1 MDALLLSRYSELPY
15 YDWGYLHAF
24 AQRGVRLLYVP
35 EQIPSNASLAEIL
48 AACPSKPSLIIGTEW
63 GGFPLPDGLTEV
75 DIPTLTFQQDVF
87 AFTHRRIRWCMLFDY
102 VVVFHAGF
110 EQQFREAGHS
120 RVVTMPWPV
129 LRELYDWPER
139 ERIYEVGWVGLTGGD
154 SYRGSDMY
162 DTRRRVMGALAKE
175 FRTNEFRERRILTQ
189 QEMADVYLQSRVVVN
204 VCRDDYPFEANTR
217 VFEAMAAG
225 SLLIVRAGN
234 EIGELGFSEGTHFV
248 TYREEAE
255 IVPLV
260 RRYLNDEPARQRIAD
275 AARAKVL
282 GEHTYDKRVAEIQTL
297 LAEDHGQLLAPA
309 RRWPKHRVDLTYLD
323 FHAAYGRLDL
333 ARNRWPRVA
342 RRSLGGALTG
352 AALIA
357 GSWSRRWRSAL
368 AARG

>member
-1 MDALLLSRYSELPY
+1 MDALLLSRYNELPY

-24 AQRGVRLLYVP
+24 AQRGVRLMYVP
-35 EQIPSNASLAEIL
+35 EELPSGASLPEIL
-48 AACPSKPSLIIGTEW
+48 ARCPARPSLIIGTEW
-63 GGFPLPDGLTEV
+63 GAFPLPDGLTEV

-87 AFTHRRIRWCMLFDY
+87 AYTHRRIRWCMLFDY

-110 EQQFREAGHS
+110 EQQFRQAGHS

-129 LRELYDWPER
+129 LRELYDRPEQ
-139 ERIYEVGWVGLTGGD
+139 ERIHEVGWVGLTGGD
-154 SYRGSDMY
+154 SYRGSEMY
-162 DTRRRVMGALAKE
+162 ETRRRILGVLAKE
-175 FRTNEFRERRILTQ
+175 FRTNDFRERRILTQ
-189 QEMADVYLQSRVVVN
+189 QEMADVYLRSRVVVN

-217 VFEAMAAG
+217 MFEAMAAG
-225 SLLIVRAGN
+225 ALLVVRAGN
-234 EIGELGFSEGTHFV
+234 GIGELGFKEGTHFV
-248 TYREEAE
+248 AYRDEAE

-260 RRYLNDEPARQRIAD
+260 RRYLNDEPARARIGQAG
-275 AARAKVL
+275 REKVL
-282 GEHTYDKRVAEIQTL
+282 GEHTYDKRVAEIQAL
-297 LAEDHGQLLAPA
+297 LAEDAGRLPAPA

-333 ARNRWPRVA
+333 ASGKWPRVA